1 MTKSEFQKLLT
12 EKIVI
17 LDGATG
23 TELVKRGMP
32 QGVCPELWIL
42 ENPSAMIEIQQ
53 AYRAAGSDIVFV
65 PSFGANRFKLEEFG
79 LAGRLAEINRSL
91 AGLSRFAA
99 GDGLVFGDLAPTG
112 KFIEPLGDI
121 PFEDVVNVY
130 KEQVAALLEA
140 NVDGFVIETMMD
152 IQETRAALLAVKE
165 SCELPV
171 MVTMTFDEH
180 MRTLTGQCFC

>member
-1 MTKSEFQKLLT
+1 MTRSEFQKLLT

-65 PSFGANRFKLEEFG
+65 PSFGANRLKLEEFG
-79 LAGRLAEINRSL
+79 LADRLAEINRSL
-91 AGLSRFAA
+91 AGLSRCAA
-99 GDGLVFGDLAPTG
+99 GV
-112 KFIEPLGDI
+112 
-121 PFEDVVNVY
+121 
-130 KEQVAALLEA
+130 
-140 NVDGFVIETMMD
+140 
-152 IQETRAALLAVKE
+152 R
-165 SCELPV
+165 
-171 MVTMTFDEH
+171 
-180 MRTLTGQCFC
+180 